1 MLPTRGQ
8 GLSTVFFLSLVLV
21 FSHLSP
27 HWPVQLYFLFRLKLV
42 VNTLKLD
49 VTYLIS
55 SFSQKIGKL
64 RNIVSH
70 FLEAR
75 ISWTLD
81 GNVPQFTFFTAL
93 SQRPLSLQ
101 PLINGGAETEQ
112 MSYGRVEG
120 RSALG
125 DHWWTSSILQAS
137 RGCWT
142 FTLASTYFLTS

>member
-1 MLPTRGQ
+1 MLFKKLYQLET
-8 GLSTVFFLSLVLV
+8 SAYTVPLSLVLF

-70 FLEAR
+70 
-75 ISWTLD
+75 
-81 GNVPQFTFFTAL
+81 
-93 SQRPLSLQ
+93 SQKQ
-101 PLINGGAETEQ
+101 E
-112 MSYGRVEG
+112 
-120 RSALG
+120 SADL
-125 DHWWTSSILQAS
+125 
-137 RGCWT
+137 
-142 FTLASTYFLTS
+142 